1 MVQTIE
7 KLVEN
12 FAIISNA
19 FLAEQLQQSGEENKG
34 KRSVLTFS
42 NYKMY
47 PIIFLK
53 LSVLVVCVSICPF
66 NINWNCFEIES

>member
-7 KLVEN
+7 KLVNN

-34 KRSVLTFS
+34 KCSILTFS
-42 NYKMY
+42 NYKLY

-53 LSVLVVCVSICPF
+53 LSVLVVCVSVCPF
-66 NINWNCFEIES
+66 DSNWNCLEI